1 MDQMTNALPATMTQL
16 PRRVLGGGARRQ
28 RTVRRRRE
36 PRPQLVRQSLAL
48 VFGLGDSPRDYL
60 GKQTTRTQLEQEYV
74 FMGVV
79 STFLRAIR
87 AGAIH
92 PRHSAVLLVHHGHLG
107 VAFDHCTKIVVDV
120 LREEGMYKGHGD
132 LVVEVITRALKDVSN
147 IILPYHLSHSLT
159 LCSPSFYSS
168 MASQW
173 KRPTRSRSPSR
184 SYLVS

>member
-1 MDQMTNALPATMTQL
+1 MWLCMMTTLMDQMTNVPQPTMMQP
-16 PRRVLGGGARRQ
+16 PRRALGGGARKQ

-36 PRPQLVRQSLAL
+36 PRPQLVRRLLAL
-48 VFGLGDSPRDYL
+48 VFGLGDSLRDYL
-60 GKQTTRTQLEQEYV
+60 DKQTTRAQLEQEYV

-92 PRHSAVLLVHHGHLG
+92 PRHGAVLLVHHGRLG
-107 VAFDHCTKIVVDV
+107 VAFDHCSKIVVDI

-147 IILPYHLSHSLT
+147 IILWYHPSRSLT
-159 LCSPSFYSS
+159 L
-168 MASQW
+168 
-173 KRPTRSRSPSR
+173 
-184 SYLVS
+184 